1 MAEISLEKKD
11 SNKDIETNS
20 FQEKNNSNEKRR
32 KFSIDSSK
40 SESFFSNLN
49 TEIKL
54 FIENEADISFSSNS
68 NSESNDPQINIDNLL
83 DSKYWRIT
91 KDLSIENEN
100 KNEKDNFVKKKN
112 IFLLNVDEKESTKLF
127 ESKNEYKGDK
137 VMISEGSNKQSTQ
150 GNEDEETR
158 IEHLHNTSDS
168 DSNNNSPLNSLSN
181 NESSEN
187 DINCDKLIRDINNC
201 DKLSSYKDEEKN
213 DTNLIKNISSQ
224 DKDDTKSTK
233 NNKNLFNSNL
243 LLNGFNFNTEKLK
256 LNESDFVFPYEP
268 VQNQNKNNFSTFFPG
283 AYLNQPIC
291 NFNSNFNLPSPLST
305 RSILSFNSNSSNKLN
320 NNYTQNNEDDF
331 FNKENKININGQNN
345 KFINSNA
352 NNYNKKL
359 NQNQKDIIDLP
370 LIINQN
376 NNQNLPLNFNYSKLN
391 LNMTYYPKIQNSHI
405 STHKQSLDKINNS
418 SNYLPHLNNNSF
430 ANLSNNLSEKKAK
443 NNNLN
448 LDEQNNTTNN
458 ININFNNMIY
468 NKMKINYK
476 NVGTNKNMNNAA
488 NKSSLKGEKQILNLD
503 DIVSG
508 KDTRTTVMIRNIP
521 IKYTDEILNEALEE
535 FHGKYDCLYMP
546 YDYEKNGNKGY
557 AFINF
562 VNPLHILYFYEKFNG
577 KKWLHFESSKICELN
592 CAHFQGINEIQKH
605 AKNFKD
611 LKKTSYY
618 SDKEDNMVIPSKYLF
633 KLKKRF
639 PKMQYTENKTKKVLV
654 IKSFE

>member
-11 SNKDIETNS
+11 SNKDLETNP
-20 FQEKNNSNEKRR
+20 FQPNINSNEKKR
-32 KFSIDSSK
+32 KFSFDSSK
-40 SESFFSNLN
+40 SDSFFSNLN

-54 FIENEADISFSSNS
+54 YIENEADISFSSNS

-213 DTNLIKNISSQ
+213 DNNLIKNISSQ

-331 FNKENKININGQNN
+331 FNKENKININGQKN

-405 STHKQSLDKINNS
+405 STHKQSLDKIKNS

-430 ANLSNNLSEKKAK
+430 ANLSNNLSEKKPK

-577 KKWLHFESSKICELN
+577 KNGYTLKV
-592 CAHFQGINEIQKH
+592 QKY
-605 AKNFKD
+605 AN
-611 LKKTSYY
+611 
-618 SDKEDNMVIPSKYLF
+618 
-633 KLKKRF
+633 
-639 PKMQYTENKTKKVLV
+639 
-654 IKSFE
+654 

>member
-213 DTNLIKNISSQ
+213 DNNLIKNISSQ

-430 ANLSNNLSEKKAK
+430 ANLSNNLSEKKPK